1 MIKQEIIITK
11 TKDLSFTNKLSLRSQ
26 QTSISNLGQQSFPNR
41 IKINVPKKD
50 KKKHAMKG
58 KAIEGDKCLW
68 NRRLKMKKKEKLN
81 YKSPKN

>member
-1 MIKQEIIITK
+1 METENYFIKEIVDK
-11 TKDLSFTNKLSLRSQ
+11 EKPL
-26 QTSISNLGQQSFPNR
+26 
-41 IKINVPKKD
+41 PKKD